1 MLRFITKDDDAEAL
15 EKTVLSIRKVM
26 MPYDYDYK
34 ISKFTSYNEE
44 FKRIIRDDSEQKV
57 YILDIEMPIA
67 TGIEIASEIR
77 ESGDWES
84 MILFVSAYPEFKD
97 EIFYSRLMAIDFVSK
112 FHQYE
117 MRLEGSL
124 EKVLDIY
131 NRKNTLIFNY
141 NYITYRVPINKILYI
156 EKVTA
161 NKKCIIATE
170 NGEKFE
176 IISTLK
182 DLMKKLTTDFY
193 QSHKACVVNVK
204 QISQV
209 DYVEGLITFY
219 NNEQINLL
227 SARCKKG
234 LRKYVG
240 EY

>member
-1 MLRFITKDDDAEAL
+1 
-15 EKTVLSIRKVM
+15 
-26 MPYDYDYK
+26 
-34 ISKFTSYNEE
+34 
-44 FKRIIRDDSEQKV
+44 
-57 YILDIEMPIA
+57 
-67 TGIEIASEIR
+67 
-77 ESGDWES
+77 
-84 MILFVSAYPEFKD
+84 
-97 EIFYSRLMAIDFVSK
+97 LMAIDFVSK

-131 NRKNTLIFNY
+131 NRKNILIFNY

-156 EKVTA
+156 EKVTG

-170 NGEKFE
+170 SGEKFE
-176 IISTLK
+176 ITSTLK

-240 EY
+240 EF